1 MRDAH
6 GHLQL
11 ASDGIPVE
19 LLVGGVRALRLS
31 GVQLLRRMS
40 KVLLGTE
47 FGME

>member
-11 ASDGIPVE
+11 ASDGIPLA
-19 LLVGGVRALRLS
+19 LLVGGMQALRVPR
-31 GVQLLRRMS
+31 VQLLRRMS

-47 FGME
+47 FGMD